1 MARRCT
7 NASHHANRDYEQLA
21 KEILEEAGEIDA
33 REDEL
38 YGERRGDEL
47 PPELSTRQGRETW
60 LREAK
65 QSLEAERAANP
76 KPVPRARPERVR
88 EAKRRLEEELWAECQ
103 ANDAYE
109 AYRARGATAGRRFGK
124 KPNPMSRPPRPPGR

>member
-1 MARRCT
+1 MHA
-7 NASHHANRDYEQLA
+7 NAPHHANRDYEQLA

-47 PPELSTRQGRETW
+47 PSELSTKHGREAW
-60 LREAK
+60 LRDAK

-76 KPVPRARPERVR
+76 KPVPRTAGAVR
-88 EAKRRLEEELWAECQ
+88 QAKRRLEEELRAECQ
-103 ANDAYE
+103 ANDA
-109 AYRARGATAGRRFGK
+109 
-124 KPNPMSRPPRPPGR
+124 